1 MSERVQK
8 VLARAGLGS
17 RRALEEAISAGR
29 VNINGSVALLGQKVG
44 PSDQVSMD
52 GRVIATEKLFEESR
66 LVLVYHKPEGEVS
79 TRNDPE
85 GRPTIFD
92 RLPKLPSGRWIAVGR
107 LDINTSGL
115 ILLTTDGELANRL
128 MHPSS
133 GVDREY
139 LVRVHGDVQEG
150 HLERLKEGVI
160 LDDGPARFTDI
171 VVHPED
177 DPERSNRWFYVALM
191 EGRNREVRR
200 LWESQGLQVNR
211 LKRVRYG
218 CIFLPSFLK
227 QGHFVELGQ
236 KEVDDLAKLVD
247 LPSVHVPRMSPQE
260 RKDVKRR
267 LSKKSQ
273 THQVSKPAARK
284 PARTETSDARSH
296 ARKPT
301 TDRRGGSDWTTTPA
315 RSSKPPSGRGR

>member
-1 MSERVQK
+1 MSERLQK
-8 VLARAGLGS
+8 ALARAGYGS
-17 RRALEEAISAGR
+17 RRKLETMISEGR
-29 VNINGSVALLGQKVG
+29 VSVNGSIAVLGTKIEKEDTV
-44 PSDQVSMD
+44 VLD
-52 GRVIATEKLFEESR
+52 GQLVPPAMLFEQARLVIA
-66 LVLVYHKPEGEVS
+66 YHKPEGEVC

-92 RLPKLPSGRWIAVGR
+92 RLPKIAQGRWIAVGR

-133 GVDREY
+133 GIDREY
-139 LVRVHGDVQEG
+139 LVRVHGDVTEEQ
-150 HLERLKEGVI
+150 LERLVDGVI

-171 VVHPED
+171 VRHPEA
-177 DPERSNRWFYVALM
+177 DPDRRNQWFYVALM

-236 KEVDDLAKLVD
+236 KEVDDLGKLVD
-247 LPSVHVPRMSPQE
+247 LPSLPIPKMTPQE
-260 RKDVKRR
+260 LKDVRRR
-267 LSKKSQ
+267 LSKKSAPRKPMRIAK
-273 THQVSKPAARK
+273 KPA
-284 PARTETSDARSH
+284 TSLKR
-296 ARKPT
+296 
-301 TDRRGGSDWTTTPA
+301 
-315 RSSKPPSGRGR
+315 PSGRGR

>member
-1 MSERVQK
+1 MSERLQK
-8 VLARAGLGS
+8 ALARAGYGS
-17 RRALEEAISAGR
+17 RRKLETMISEGR
-29 VNINGSVALLGQKVG
+29 VSVNGSIAVLGTKIEKEDTV
-44 PSDQVSMD
+44 VLD
-52 GRVIATEKLFEESR
+52 GQLVPPAMLFEQARLVIA
-66 LVLVYHKPEGEVS
+66 YHKPEGEVC

-92 RLPKLPSGRWIAVGR
+92 RLPKIAQGRWIAVGR

-133 GVDREY
+133 GIDREY
-139 LVRVHGDVQEG
+139 LVRVHGDVTEEQ
-150 HLERLKEGVI
+150 LERLVDGVI

-171 VVHPED
+171 VRHPEA
-177 DPERSNRWFYVALM
+177 DPDRRNQWFYVALM

-236 KEVDDLAKLVD
+236 KEVDDLGKLVD
-247 LPSVHVPRMSPQE
+247 LPSLPVPKMTPQE
-260 RKDVKRR
+260 LKDVRRR
-267 LSKKSQ
+267 LSKKSAPRKPMR
-273 THQVSKPAARK
+273 TAKKPA
-284 PARTETSDARSH
+284 TS
-296 ARKPT
+296 P
-301 TDRRGGSDWTTTPA
+301 RR
-315 RSSKPPSGRGR
+315 PSGRGR

>member
-1 MSERVQK
+1 MSERLQK
-8 VLARAGLGS
+8 ALARAGYGS
-17 RRALEEAISAGR
+17 RRKLETMISEGR
-29 VNINGSVALLGQKVG
+29 VSVNGSIAVLGTKIEKEDTV
-44 PSDQVSMD
+44 VLD
-52 GRVIATEKLFEESR
+52 GQLVPPAMLFEQTRLVIA
-66 LVLVYHKPEGEVS
+66 YHKPEGEVC

-92 RLPKLPSGRWIAVGR
+92 RLPKIAQGRWIAVGR

-133 GVDREY
+133 GIDREY
-139 LVRVHGDVQEG
+139 LVRVHGDVTEG
-150 HLERLKEGVI
+150 QLERLVDGII

-171 VVHPED
+171 VRHPEA
-177 DPERSNRWFYVALM
+177 DPDRRNQWFYVALM

-236 KEVDDLAKLVD
+236 KEVDDLGKLVD
-247 LPSVHVPRMSPQE
+247 LPSLPVPKMTPQE
-260 RKDVKRR
+260 LQDVRRR
-267 LSKKSQ
+267 LSKKSAPRKPMR
-273 THQVSKPAARK
+273 TAKKPA
-284 PARTETSDARSH
+284 TS
-296 ARKPT
+296 P
-301 TDRRGGSDWTTTPA
+301 RR
-315 RSSKPPSGRGR
+315 PSGRGR

>member
-1 MSERVQK
+1 MIKWALTVSERLQK
-8 VLARAGLGS
+8 ALARAGYGS
-17 RRALEEAISAGR
+17 RRMLEVAITEGR
-29 VNINGSVALLGQKVG
+29 VSVNGVTALLGAKIEKEDKV
-44 PSDQVSMD
+44 VFD
-52 GRVIATEKLFEESR
+52 GKPVPTAKLFEEAR
-66 LVLVYHKPEGEVS
+66 LVIAYHKPEGEVC
-79 TRNDPE
+79 TRSDPE

-92 RLPKLPSGRWIAVGR
+92 RLPKIAQGRWIAVGR

-139 LVRVHGDVQEG
+139 LARIHGDVTEEQ
-150 HLERLKEGVI
+150 LERLVDGVI
-160 LDDGPARFTDI
+160 LDDGPARFTD
-171 VVHPED
+171 VVRHPEAD
-177 DPERSNRWFYVALM
+177 QGRRNNWFYVALM

-236 KEVDDLAKLVD
+236 KEVDDLSKLVE
-247 LPSVHVPRMSPQE
+247 LPSLTVPKMTPQE
-260 RKDVKRR
+260 LKDARRR
-267 LSKKSQ
+267 LSKKAAPRKS
-273 THQVSKPAARK
+273 THTPKKPS
-284 PARTETSDARSH
+284 TS
-296 ARKPT
+296 
-301 TDRRGGSDWTTTPA
+301 
-315 RSSKPPSGRGR
+315 RGRPSVRGR

>member
-1 MSERVQK
+1 MIKWALTVSERLQK
-8 VLARAGLGS
+8 ALARAGYGS
-17 RRALEEAISAGR
+17 RRMLEVAITEGR
-29 VNINGSVALLGQKVG
+29 VSVNGATALLGAKIEKEDKV
-44 PSDQVSMD
+44 VFD
-52 GRVIATEKLFEESR
+52 GKPVPTAKLFEEAR
-66 LVLVYHKPEGEVS
+66 LVIAYHKPEGEVC
-79 TRNDPE
+79 TRSDPE

-92 RLPKLPSGRWIAVGR
+92 RLPKIAQGRWIAVGR

-139 LVRVHGDVQEG
+139 LARIHGDVTEEQ
-150 HLERLKEGVI
+150 LERLVDGVI
-160 LDDGPARFTDI
+160 LDDGPARFTD
-171 VVHPED
+171 VVRHPEAD
-177 DPERSNRWFYVALM
+177 QGRRNNWFYVALM

-236 KEVDDLAKLVD
+236 KEVDDLSKLVE
-247 LPSVHVPRMSPQE
+247 LPSLTVPKMTPQE
-260 RKDVKRR
+260 LKDARRR
-267 LSKKSQ
+267 LSKKTAPRKSTQ
-273 THQVSKPAARK
+273 TPKKPS
-284 PARTETSDARSH
+284 TS
-296 ARKPT
+296 
-301 TDRRGGSDWTTTPA
+301 
-315 RSSKPPSGRGR
+315 RGRPSVRGR

>member
-1 MSERVQK
+1 LIKWALTVSERLQK
-8 VLARAGLGS
+8 ALARAGYGS
-17 RRALEEAISAGR
+17 RRMLEVAITEGR
-29 VNINGSVALLGQKVG
+29 VSVNGTTALLGAKIEKEDKV
-44 PSDQVSMD
+44 VFD
-52 GRVIATEKLFEESR
+52 GKPVPTAKLFEEAR
-66 LVLVYHKPEGEVS
+66 LVIAYHKPEGEVC
-79 TRNDPE
+79 TRSDPE

-92 RLPKLPSGRWIAVGR
+92 RLPKIAQGRWIAVGR

-139 LVRVHGDVQEG
+139 LARIHGDVTQEQI
-150 HLERLKEGVI
+150 ERLIDGVI

-171 VVHPED
+171 VRHPEAD
-177 DPERSNRWFYVALM
+177 QGRRNNWFYVALM

-236 KEVDDLAKLVD
+236 KEVDDLSKLVG
-247 LPSVHVPRMSPQE
+247 LPSLTVPKMTPQE
-260 RKDVKRR
+260 LKDARRR
-267 LSKKSQ
+267 LSKKIALRKSTQ
-273 THQVSKPAARK
+273 TPKQPS
-284 PARTETSDARSH
+284 TS
-296 ARKPT
+296 
-301 TDRRGGSDWTTTPA
+301 
-315 RSSKPPSGRGR
+315 RGRPSVRGR

>member
-1 MSERVQK
+1 MSERLQK
-8 VLARAGLGS
+8 ALARAGYGS
-17 RRALEEAISAGR
+17 RRLLEVAITEGR
-29 VNINGSVALLGQKVG
+29 VSVNGATALLGAKIEKEDKV
-44 PSDQVSMD
+44 VFD
-52 GRVIATEKLFEESR
+52 GKPVPTAKLFEEAR
-66 LVLVYHKPEGEVS
+66 LVIAYHKPEGEVC
-79 TRNDPE
+79 TRSDPE

-92 RLPKLPSGRWIAVGR
+92 RLPKIAQGRWIAVGR

-139 LVRVHGDVQEG
+139 LARIHGDVTEEQ
-150 HLERLKEGVI
+150 LERLVDGVI
-160 LDDGPARFTDI
+160 LDDGPARFTD
-171 VVHPED
+171 VVRHPEAD
-177 DPERSNRWFYVALM
+177 QGRRNNWFYVALM

-236 KEVDDLAKLVD
+236 KEVDDLSKLVE
-247 LPSVHVPRMSPQE
+247 LPSLTVPKMTPQE
-260 RKDVKRR
+260 LKDARRR
-267 LSKKSQ
+267 LSKKTAPRKSAQ
-273 THQVSKPAARK
+273 TPKKLS
-284 PARTETSDARSH
+284 TS
-296 ARKPT
+296 
-301 TDRRGGSDWTTTPA
+301 
-315 RSSKPPSGRGR
+315 RGRPSVRGR